1 MENTDGAAMTT
12 LAGTGQRRRISI
24 GGENYYIVVTL
35 GDAGPHVC
43 ATCPRENAPEQR
55 EVRAVLEQVCE
66 TITEMLRTSE

>member
-1 MENTDGAAMTT
+1 MTI
-12 LAGTGQRRRISI
+12 LAGSGQRRRISI